1 MQLMPSLSVK
11 QKQSLVMTPQL
22 QQAIKLLQMT
32 NLDIQSFLEEQA
44 LENPFL
50 EVETAKSD
58 TADRPAPEAR
68 DMQAETANPADL
80 ADGMREG
87 AALADDPTAHGDFEN
102 RFESNG
108 LDLGRAAAPAAT
120 GDTDW
125 DSLANLVPDQPET
138 LTEFVI
144 GQIDLSIFDLR
155 QRFIAYEFADSLEP
169 SGWLGQTVEDIA
181 EKCGCSCEE
190 AEAVLEILQRLEPE
204 GVFAR
209 NLAECLRI
217 QAREGGVLT
226 AEMDVVLANLELL
239 GRGELEALARKAKCD
254 ITEIAAC
261 LKQIREFNPK
271 PGEALESA
279 PLRVGAP
286 DVVVSRGAE
295 GWVVDLNRSTLPS
308 LVINEDYASEVN
320 AASRRAKNEEEKS
333 YANEALGSARWLRRA
348 LEQRNSTTLKISAEI
363 VARQA
368 EFLTH
373 GLSALKPLSLKNV
386 AEAVG
391 MHESTVSRVTSGL
404 MIATPKGSFPMK
416 SLFSVSIAASDDGD
430 NKAAGAVRDMIKS
443 IVEGEPAGKPLSDDA
458 IAAMVSEKGVK
469 LARRTVAKY
478 RDMLR
483 IPSSSER
490 RRRARLNMAG

>member
-1 MQLMPSLSVK
+1 
-11 QKQSLVMTPQL
+11 
-22 QQAIKLLQMT
+22 
-32 NLDIQSFLEEQA
+32 
-44 LENPFL
+44 
-50 EVETAKSD
+50 
-58 TADRPAPEAR
+58 
-68 DMQAETANPADL
+68 
-80 ADGMREG
+80 
-87 AALADDPTAHGDFEN
+87 
-102 RFESNG
+102 
-108 LDLGRAAAPAAT
+108 
-120 GDTDW
+120 
-125 DSLANLVPDQPET
+125 
-138 LTEFVI
+138 
-144 GQIDLSIFDLR
+144 
-155 QRFIAYEFADSLEP
+155 
-169 SGWLGQTVEDIA
+169 
-181 EKCGCSCEE
+181 
-190 AEAVLEILQRLEPE
+190 
-204 GVFAR
+204 
-209 NLAECLRI
+209 
-217 QAREGGVLT
+217 
-226 AEMDVVLANLELL
+226 MDVVLANLELL
-239 GRGELEALARKAKCD
+239 GRGELEVLARRAKCD

-261 LKQIREFNPK
+261 LTQIREFNPK
-271 PGEALESA
+271 PGEAFESG

-286 DVVVSRGAE
+286 DVIVSRGAE

-320 AASRRAKNEEEKS
+320 AANRRARSEEEKS

-348 LEQRNSTTLKISAEI
+348 LEQRNSTTLKISGEI

-430 NKAAGAVRDMIKS
+430 SKAAGAVRDMIKS
-443 IVEGEPAGKPLSDDA
+443 IVEAEPAGKPLSDDA
-458 IAAMVSEKGVK
+458 IAAVVSKKGVK